1 MALFDK
7 AFDYLMGIEG
17 GFSNDPDDP
26 GGKTKWGISKASFP
40 NEDIE
45 NLTKDRAKVLYR
57 IHYWEAYKCNLIKSS
72 VLAVELF
79 VAVVNINAVK
89 VIKMLQRACN
99 TLGAELEPDGN
110 IGNQTLT
117 FINSFRHP
125 KAILAAMEGEM
136 YQHYKEGQKKYIAG
150 WLIRND
156 RDFEDA

>member
-1 MALFDK
+1 MTLFDK
-7 AFDYLMGIEG
+7 AFDYLMDIEKG
-17 GFSNDPDDP
+17 YSDDPDDS
-26 GGKTKWGISKASFP
+26 GGKTKYGISKASFP

-45 NLTKDRAKVLYR
+45 NLTKDRAKELYR
-57 IHYWEAYKCNLIKSS
+57 INYWEQYKCHMIKSP

-99 TLGAELEPDGN
+99 TLGAALEPDG
-110 IGNQTLT
+110 IMGGQTLT
-117 FINSFRHP
+117 FLNCFRHP

-136 YQHYKEGQKKYIAG
+136 YGHYKEGKKKYIAG

-156 RDFEDA
+156 KDFEDA